1 MNQGQTGGATPASD
15 VTTKACCAQIYSS
28 DWTRLLLGASFHPG
42 GLALTSRLAE
52 RLSITAKDRV
62 LDVAAGRGTS
72 AIHLA
77 RAVGCHVVGI
87 DLSRDNVA
95 AAVDAATGAGV
106 DHLCTFLVGDA
117 EGIEQQGASFDVIIC
132 ECAFCTFPKKH
143 AAAAEFAR
151 LLRSGGRVGLTDVTR
166 SGPLRSE
173 LDDLLAWVACV
184 ADAEPAD
191 RYVERLHD
199 AGLEVESTESHDQAL
214 VDMVAT
220 IRSRLAVGQTLAVLK
235 QCDAP
240 GWNFDQAR
248 VIARCVTAEI
258 RAGRLGYVLLTA
270 RKA

>member
-1 MNQGQTGGATPASD
+1 MNQSQTEGATPASD
-15 VTTKACCAQIYSS
+15 AITKACCAQIYSS
-28 DWTRLLLGASFHPG
+28 DGVRLLLGVSFHPG

-77 RAVGCHVVGI
+77 RAAGCHVVGI

-95 AAVDAATGAGV
+95 AAMGAAADAGV

-117 EGIEQQGASFDVIIC
+117 EGIEQEDASFDAIIC
-132 ECAFCTFPKKH
+132 ECAFCTFPNKH

-151 LLRSGGRVGLTDVTR
+151 LLRSGGRAGMTDVTR

-184 ADAEPAD
+184 AEAEPAG
-191 RYVERLHD
+191 RYVERLQG
-199 AGLEVESTESHDQAL
+199 AGLEVESMESHDQGL
-214 VDMVAT
+214 IEMVAT
-220 IRSRLAVGQTLAVLK
+220 IRSRLALGQILAVLK
-235 QCDAP
+235 TFDAQR
-240 GWNFDQAR
+240 WDWDRAHEF
-248 VIARCVTAEI
+248 ARCVTAEI
-258 RAGRLGYVLLTA
+258 SSGRLGYVLITA
-270 RKA
+270 SKP